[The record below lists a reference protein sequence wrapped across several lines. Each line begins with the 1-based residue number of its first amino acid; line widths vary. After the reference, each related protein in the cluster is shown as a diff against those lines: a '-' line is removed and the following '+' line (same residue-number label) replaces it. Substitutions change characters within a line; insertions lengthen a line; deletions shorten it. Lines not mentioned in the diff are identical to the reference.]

1 MQDVVSTTAVWFV
14 TPKGGEDTTA
24 VLKPQA
30 VQVGG
35 GSNPAGMTREMMVGM
50 VNVDHDKKF
59 PPGLDTEGYEERL
72 VQDLRIPVSIPLG
85 GECIQEATASL
96 VDHYLGEV
104 LGIEAGLCGAPHA
117 QLAKMSVGLSE
128 DRGTS
133 QADPTDEFGVMI
145 EWIDGQDISKRT

>member
-59 PPGLDTEGYEERL
+59 PPGLDPEAMKSVLFKISVFPYPSPLEGSASKKRRRL
-72 VQDLRIPVSIPLG
+72 LSTTIWGKSWVLRQDCVEHL
-85 GECIQEATASL
+85 
-96 VDHYLGEV
+96 
-104 LGIEAGLCGAPHA
+104 
-117 QLAKMSVGLSE
+117 MLSWP
-128 DRGTS
+128 R
-133 QADPTDEFGVMI
+133 
-145 EWIDGQDISKRT
+145 